1 MSEKAKPATSALN
14 ARLGVN
20 SIEADFALIRRYH
33 DVHMD
38 SPFKAQSMECLER
51 IEEELKRLT
60 PRKKGPMHS
69 CDDPLCAVCGN
80 PYA

>member
-1 MSEKAKPATSALN
+1 MAVASELMQG
-14 ARLGVN
+14 LGMN
-20 SIEADFALIRRYH
+20 STEADFALIRRYH
-33 DVHMD
+33 DAHMD
-38 SPFKAQSMECLER
+38 SPFKAQSLECLDR

-60 PRKKGPMHS
+60 PRKRGPMHS